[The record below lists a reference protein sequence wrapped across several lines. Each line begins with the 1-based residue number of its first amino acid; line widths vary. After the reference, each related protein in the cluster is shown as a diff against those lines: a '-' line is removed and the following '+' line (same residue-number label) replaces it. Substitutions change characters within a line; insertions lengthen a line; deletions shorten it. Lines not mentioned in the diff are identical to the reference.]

1 MPVVIRELNVQVN
14 VEDRRAEPE
23 PGRGI
28 NQRRVPDYDM
38 VIRECVEKVV
48 EIMKKE
54 EQR

>member
-14 VEDRRAEPE
+14 VEDGRTE

>member
-14 VEDRRAEPE
+14 VEDNRAEPG
-23 PGRGI
+23 PGI